1 MLIRLEPC
9 ANGFV
14 LGAHWKSFHSTVQIQ
29 WARSVSQVHSGWKGC
44 FSSLLRRWR
53 ALTARKRHWV
63 WNGSSRSSSPPHMQC
78 VLSSP
83 YLISSAAAERRACMC
98 LYVCASVVAFLS
110 EGATKCILFLPHLIL
125 RLAGNWQSC
134 PRHSNYFIEQ
144 RCFLWHDA
152 SQKIPHSGISCQIF
166 AEQSSQRGQ
175 QPAPKEHS
183 HLSVCS
189 PRQVREY
196 KVVFL
201 SIGTQT
207 KCTQG
212 PKCADNPSKQDIQI
226 LLNCS
231 PSVCEGSKHVFWR
244 CCNIPVI
251 LFLS

>member
-29 WARSVSQVHSGWKGC
+29 WARSVSQVHSGWTGC

-53 ALTARKRHWV
+53 ALTARQRHWV

-152 SQKIPHSGISCQIF
+152 SQKIPQITLVMQLEAVFPECVASLNGLYVCWAGRMPHLRWSHSTTSVVGGGGES
-166 AEQSSQRGQ
+166 R
-175 QPAPKEHS
+175 PPKES
-183 HLSVCS
+183 
-189 PRQVREY
+189 
-196 KVVFL
+196 
-201 SIGTQT
+201 
-207 KCTQG
+207 
-212 PKCADNPSKQDIQI
+212 IQI
-226 LLNCS
+226 WYPSIHPVNPALQLSNCL
-231 PSVCEGSKHVFWR
+231 P
-244 CCNIPVI
+244 
-251 LFLS
+251 L